1 MIVKELDAP
10 VASGDVSRK
19 AGRAA
24 EEQMAFYLRRA
35 FKDDADTRVLNGL
48 RVEHDGEVAQ
58 IDHLVLH
65 PFGLI
70 IVESKSVTTTVRI
83 NAHGEWTRWCGGS
96 SRGMPS
102 PMLQAERQRDVLD
115 NLLASREDPH
125 YRNLFHEVVIAISDQ
140 GVIQRPRYLDLD
152 KVLKADQVPSH
163 IFEQIAFHRLIHSRD
178 KATGVQGL
186 LSLAF
191 SWLPLEYRAT
201 TTFNAAELDR
211 LAAFLVEYHR
221 PYQPTTTHGQAAT
234 ADTSLCVPGAEPRV
248 ARSAQHQAPMAEQQ
262 PQPRPPRVYRCRHC
276 GSERVGIA
284 YGYNYYFKC
293 RDCNSNTAIN
303 ECCMACGEKQRV
315 RKSGARYFLDCE
327 RCVTSVLYFTD
338 AARAG

>member
-10 VASGDVSRK
+10 VVSGDASKK

-35 FKDDADTRVLNGL
+35 FKEDADTRVLNGL

-102 PMLQAERQRDVLD
+102 PVLQAERQRDVLHT
-115 NLLASREDPH
+115 LLASREDLH
-125 YRNLFHEVVIAISDQ
+125 YHDLYGDVVVAISDQ
-140 GVIQRPRYLDLD
+140 GVIQRPRDLDLAA
-152 KVLKADQVPSH
+152 VAKADQVPSH
-163 IFEQIAFHRLIHSRD
+163 IREQIAFYRLIHSRD
-178 KATGVQGL
+178 KGTGVQGL

-191 SWLPLEYRAT
+191 SWLPSEYRAT

-211 LAAFLVEYHR
+211 LAAFLAECHR
-221 PYQPTTTHGQAAT
+221 PYQPTTTHGQAPT
-234 ADTSLCVPGAEPRV
+234 ADTPPRVSGAEPQA
-248 ARSAQHQAPMAEQQ
+248 ARPAQRQTPVAEQQ
-262 PQPRPPRVYRCRHC
+262 SQPRPPRVYRCCRC
-276 GSERVGIA
+276 GSERVEIA
-284 YGYNYYFKC
+284 YGYSYYFKC

-303 ECCMACGEKQRV
+303 ECCTVCGEKQRV

-327 RCVTSVLYFTD
+327 RCATSILYFTD